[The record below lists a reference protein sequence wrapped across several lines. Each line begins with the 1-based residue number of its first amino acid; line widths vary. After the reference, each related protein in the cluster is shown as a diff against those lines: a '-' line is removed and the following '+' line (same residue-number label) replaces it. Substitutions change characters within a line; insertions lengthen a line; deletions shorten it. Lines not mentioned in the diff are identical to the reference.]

1 MARVKRGVIKAKRR
15 RNTLA
20 QTKGYRFGRSTKEAM
35 ARDAIRH
42 AGAHAFAHRRDKKN
56 DKRKLWNTKISA
68 SAVSLSTSYS
78 KLMGGLKKKGIL
90 LDRKVLATIAE
101 KHPETFERLLKSI

>member
-1 MARVKRGVIKAKRR
+1 
-15 RNTLA
+15 
-20 QTKGYRFGRSTKEAM
+20 M

-68 SAVSLSTSYS
+68 SAVTLSISYS

-90 LDRKVLATIAE
+90 LDRKILATIAE
-101 KHPETFERLLKSI
+101 KNPETFERLIAQVK